1 MFKIIIP
8 LLITTTFVVSAQMKC
23 EAGKCGAAMTVKIPP
38 KKEAPTI
45 ENMKCES
52 GKCSSGTDTT
62 MKKVPLKDISSKNVL
77 QKETI
82 SQSTKSITDKKP
94 TIKQLFNV
102 QTVKV
107 KEIQSAK
114 KQRNYGYIVAKDSNV
129 VNVTAWFTGY
139 VEELYVD
146 TLYQKVKKGE
156 ALASVYSSEV
166 YKAKQDYL
174 NALDFNSKRPSAGM
188 VYSAKRKLILLG
200 VSQTEIL
207 EVKDKRK
214 VSKLTT
220 IYASASG
227 WIFEK
232 NITQGSFINKRKSLY
247 TIVNLSSV
255 WLEAKIFQNQM
266 MMLSSLNDFK
276 VIVKGIDKTFNA
288 KKELLYP
295 MIDPKEATI
304 TLRLS
309 IENEDELLKP
319 GMYATLYASASKT
332 TKLVIPRTAAM
343 RKNGIW
349 YAFLATDFK
358 GEYEPL
364 EIKVQPLD
372 NKYFEVLS
380 GLRKGDSVV
389 NNALFM
395 MDSDAQINSVY

>member
-1 MFKIIIP
+1 M
-8 LLITTTFVVSAQMKC
+8 LSTTLVVYAQMKC
-23 EAGKCGAAMTVKIPP
+23 EAGKCGD
-38 KKEAPTI
+38 
-45 ENMKCES
+45 S
-52 GKCSSGTDTT
+52 TDNT
-62 MKKVPLKDISSKNVL
+62 MKTIPVKEISSENISE
-77 QKETI
+77 KETVA
-82 SQSTKSITDKKP
+82 QSSKGIARKKP

-102 QTVKV
+102 QTVQV
-107 KEIQSAK
+107 KEIVSAK
-114 KQRNYGYIVAKDSNV
+114 KQRNYGYIVAKDSNI

-139 VEELYVD
+139 VEVLHVD
-146 TLYQKVKKGE
+146 TLYQKVKKGQ
-156 ALASVYSSEV
+156 ALASVYSAEV

-174 NALDFNSKRPSAGM
+174 NALKFNAKRPSAGM
-188 VYSAKRKLILLG
+188 VQSAKRKLILLG

-207 EVKDKRK
+207 QVRDKRK

-220 IYASASG
+220 IYAPESG

-247 TIVNLSSV
+247 EIVNLSSV
-255 WLEAKIFQNQM
+255 WLEAKLFQKEIM
-266 MMLSSLNDFK
+266 TLDSLSDFK
-276 VIVKGIDKTFNA
+276 VTVRGIDKTFNA

-295 MIDPKEATI
+295 MLDPKEATA

-309 IENEDELLKP
+309 IENEEGILKP

-380 GLRKGDSVV
+380 GLRKGDSIV